1 MFAGLREER
10 RFSERRGLLTL
21 RCSPPISDSSDG
33 KDWPA
38 ESLGTTVRKSALTT
52 AQSHDRITAMQTP
65 QQKVQHGIELIE
77 KGILDFLR
85 QRGEWVYNSDIQDSL
100 GLRFGYRA
108 GHKGWVC
115 GSILQ
120 RLQARGLVEKGK
132 GKRNELW
139 YRLSATKSK

>member
-1 MFAGLREER
+1 
-10 RFSERRGLLTL
+10 
-21 RCSPPISDSSDG
+21 
-33 KDWPA
+33 
-38 ESLGTTVRKSALTT
+38 
-52 AQSHDRITAMQTP
+52 MQTP